1 LIAMDPYVILGV
13 PKGCTRDEVSKAF
26 RTLVRYAHPDH
37 GGGDRSFLEIRAAYE
52 QILEELDRRN
62 RPIEGVPDIVPRE
75 HRAQE
80 SPDPRI
86 ARSTY
91 IAWLDQSAKK
101 AARRHDRLP
110 WRILNAIGVLGLLGM
125 VVCSIVAVPVIIIHE
140 REQEAEARRIAK
152 YDPRQTSPSASSPGP
167 SSPPR
172 EQDPRPVARR
182 SHSPSEWYPS
192 EAASWN
198 FFVIPYDAT
207 MYVKALRGSAAGDT
221 EFGLGQSIAD
231 HRAIFTGLPNDPS
244 SSREVQVGHVTG
256 GSRLHI
262 YLKTGNDWAF
272 SAAGLNRA
280 AVESFWDRDNSLGM
294 SSSIVEKTGPDT
306 WVLHLDDVGSGDDDD
321 NDVLIQIRLE
331 PVAPTAPGVPGQT
344 G

>member
-1 LIAMDPYVILGV
+1 MDPYVILGV

-37 GGGDRSFLEIRAAYE
+37 GGEDRSFLEIRAGLRADPRGAGST
-52 QILEELDRRN
+52 QSTDRGSARR
-62 RPIEGVPDIVPRE
+62 RPPRPS
-75 HRAQE
+75 RKE
-80 SPDPRI
+80 SPDPRV

-101 AARRHDRLP
+101 ATRRHDRLP

-125 VVCSIVAVPVIIIHE
+125 VVCSIAVIPAVMIYE

-152 YDPRQTSPSASSPGP
+152 YGPRETSPSAPISGP
-167 SSPPR
+167 SSWPR
-172 EQDPRPVARR
+172 EEQPRSVARR
-182 SHSPSEWYPS
+182 SPSPSEWYPS

-198 FFVIPYDAT
+198 FFVIPYDAK
-207 MYVKALRGSAAGDT
+207 MYVEALGGSAGGDT

-231 HRAIFTGLPNDPS
+231 HRAIFTGLPNHPS
-244 SSREVQVGHVTG
+244 SSREVQVGHVSG

-272 SAAGLNRA
+272 SAPGLNRA

-294 SSSIVEKTGPDT
+294 SSSIVEKTGPHT

-331 PVAPTAPGVPGQT
+331 PVAPTAPGVPGRT